1 MPITGPTRKKAMRAF
16 VDVLNRLLSTTVT
29 QRRLVSLEVGDVRA
43 AISFRRAGSATDV
56 PLKSDFGRLHLYLGQ
71 YCETVPSDGGG
82 FQVVTV
88 AYAYHLR
95 AEGAEEP
102 TFRWEYERD
111 PIDPDARYCRHHLQG
126 SVPLEIG
133 GRELSMNDIHLP
145 TGWVTVEEVLRFCIA
160 ELGVKPLK
168 KNWHEILTTS
178 YGMFKTIYSPMGDV

>member
-1 MPITGPTRKKAMRAF
+1 MRAF

-43 AISFRRAGSATDV
+43 AISFRRAGSATDA

-145 TGWVTVEEVLRFCIA
+145 TGWVTVEEVSSILYRRARREALEEELARDPHDELRHVQDHLLA
-160 ELGVKPLK
+160 DG
-168 KNWHEILTTS
+168 
-178 YGMFKTIYSPMGDV
+178 